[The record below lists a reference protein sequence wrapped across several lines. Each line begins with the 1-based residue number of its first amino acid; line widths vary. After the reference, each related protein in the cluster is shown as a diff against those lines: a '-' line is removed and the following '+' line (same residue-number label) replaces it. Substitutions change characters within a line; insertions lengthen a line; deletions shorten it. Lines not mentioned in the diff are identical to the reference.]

1 MKNHAVFFLAIALEV
16 SERQAEDGI
25 PFEIRQIEM
34 NIDSDKLE
42 NLISKNQK
50 KFSSLED
57 EYGILDFSGDAESCG
72 FTSDEI
78 TPEFIDDAWEA
89 MLGIMKPWVLPGAE
103 TMNGVSFETTLHTN

>member
-1 MKNHAVFFLAIALEV
+1 MKNHAVFFLAIALKV

-34 NIDSDKLE
+34 SIDSDKLE

-57 EYGILDFSGDAESCG
+57 EYGILDFSGDEESCG

-78 TPEFIDDAWEA
+78 TAEFIDDAWEA
-89 MLGIMKPWVLPGAE
+89 MLEIMKPWVLPGAE